1 MNCPPTEYWLVFSP
15 LQYKLFL
22 NTNGCFM
29 SKEEQFRQAISRLD
43 IPKVQLEA
51 ICDLHSTVYEAIDW
65 KGMYDKLPHLKN
77 NPRVKDALKLGA
89 GALVGVGPIVGAY
102 NIWNAID
109 KLTDGDD
116 KSIEQ
121 IMDERADINKK
132 LYPDLPTRTELEND
146 AYTYNPKHGN
156 NVGKRGGKSTKVQEP
171 SATISLDQDG
181 SGGEKIRDNNPKP
194 DNNAVKQD
202 DKSTTVQEPI
212 KLVSLN
218 KDGAGWE
225 KIRTKF
231 DMIFPDVS
239 DISSPDSA
247 LRKFVEVN
255 LSSNFKRRTTPE
267 QQSDH
272 IDRVLRAVKNTAK
285 VTADRGIGEA
295 ELIALIGVESHFDD
309 KPNTTSYKG
318 IAQLGDDAMDDARKH
333 AGKFGLGSA
342 PMGKAE
348 IVEDAINMAASYLL
362 YIMYNS
368 ARSNKVNMVN
378 GEEDDDKEHGDIR
391 FVFACYN
398 AGIGDVND
406 PFLHENSSVT
416 KLYRRVLRGELTP
429 DQAVGIK
436 GSMKEALTYPTKIFK
451 VLDYL
456 KSIGIHTNFSSTDY
470 IYSKAKR

>member
-1 MNCPPTEYWLVFSP
+1 
-15 LQYKLFL
+15 
-22 NTNGCFM
+22 M

>member
-15 LQYKLFL
+15 PQYKLFL

-29 SKEEQFRQAISRLD
+29 TKEEQFRQAISRLD

-132 LYPDLPTRTELEND
+132 LYPDLPTSTELEND
-146 AYTYNPKHGN
+146 AYTYNPKPDN
-156 NVGKRGGKSTKVQEP
+156 NEVKQDNKSTKVQEP

-181 SGGEKIRDNNPKP
+181 AGGEKIRDNNPKP

-429 DQAVGIK
+429 DQAV
-436 GSMKEALTYPTKIFK
+436 
-451 VLDYL
+451 
-456 KSIGIHTNFSSTDY
+456 
-470 IYSKAKR
+470 

>member
-1 MNCPPTEYWLVFSP
+1 MDCPPTEYWLVFSP
-15 LQYKLFL
+15 PQYKLFL

-29 SKEEQFRQAISRLD
+29 TKEEQFRQAISRLD

-156 NVGKRGGKSTKVQEP
+156 HAGKRDGKSTKVQDP

-181 SGGEKIRDNNPKP
+181 AGGEKISDNNPKL

-212 KLVSLN
+212 KLVPLN
-218 KDGAGWE
+218 QDGAGWE

-255 LSSNFKRRTTPE
+255 LSSKFTRRTTPE

-318 IAQLGDDAMDDARKH
+318 IAQLGNDAIKDARDH
-333 AGKFGLGSA
+333 AGEFGLGSA
-342 PMGKAE
+342 PMGKPE
-348 IVEDAINMAASYLL
+348 IVEDAINMAAS
-362 YIMYNS
+362 
-368 ARSNKVNMVN
+368 
-378 GEEDDDKEHGDIR
+378 
-391 FVFACYN
+391 
-398 AGIGDVND
+398 
-406 PFLHENSSVT
+406 
-416 KLYRRVLRGELTP
+416 
-429 DQAVGIK
+429 
-436 GSMKEALTYPTKIFK
+436 
-451 VLDYL
+451 
-456 KSIGIHTNFSSTDY
+456 
-470 IYSKAKR
+470 